1 MKLNKWVSVGVATIT
16 LSMLSVST
24 PALASG
30 DGQSTQ
36 TSDSSQNQTQA
47 QTPNHTNQSHSQ
59 WQKNLTGEAHTTIA
73 HRGASGYA
81 PEHTFNAYDKSHN
94 ELGASYIEIDLQ
106 RTKDGHLVAMHDE
119 TVNRTTNGHGR
130 VEDYTLAELK
140 KLDAGSWFNKQHPDL
155 TQSEYNNAKVPT
167 LDEIL
172 SRYGKNANY
181 YIETKSPD
189 VYPGMEN
196 QLIQSLN
203 KHGMLTNQSLKN
215 GHVIVQS
222 FSEPSLQKMK
232 QLNPNIPLIRL
243 LDKGELPFQ
252 SESDLKRIK
261 SYAVGVGPEYTDLN
275 EKNTKHLKDLGFLI
289 HPFTVNEEADM
300 QRLNNYGVDGVF
312 TNYADKYKNLNQK

>member
-1 MKLNKWVSVGVATIT
+1 MKINKWVFASVAT
-16 LSMLSVST
+16 VSLLGMAN
-24 PALASG
+24 PVYASG
-30 DGQSTQ
+30 NGQTNNGQYDQQSTQ
-36 TSDSSQNQTQA
+36 SSSNQNQS
-47 QTPNHTNQSHSQ
+47 TN

-81 PEHTFNAYDKSHN
+81 PEHTFNSYDKSHR

-119 TVNRTTNGHGR
+119 TVDRTTNGHGR
-130 VEDYTLAELK
+130 VEDYTLDELK
-140 KLDAGSWFNKQHPDL
+140 KLDAGSWFNKQHPNL
-155 TQSEYNNAKVPT
+155 AKSEYKNAKVPT

-203 KHGMLTNQSLKN
+203 KYGMLTNQSLKN

-232 QLNPNIPLIRL
+232 QLSPNIPLIRL
-243 LDKGELPFQ
+243 LDKGELTSQ
-252 SESDLKRIK
+252 TESDLKRIK
-261 SYAVGVGPEYTDLN
+261 SYAIGVGPEYTDLN
-275 EKNTKHLKDLGFLI
+275 ENNTKHLKDLGFLI
-289 HPFTVNEEADM
+289 HPFTVNNETDM
-300 QRLNNYGVDGVF
+300 QRLNDYGVDGVF
-312 TNYADKYKNLNQK
+312 TNYADKYKNISHQ

>member
-24 PALASG
+24 PALGSG

-155 TQSEYNNAKVPT
+155 AQSEYNNAKVPT

>member
-1 MKLNKWVSVGVATIT
+1 MKINKWVFASVAT
-16 LSMLSVST
+16 VSLLGIAN
-24 PALASG
+24 PVYASG
-30 DGQSTQ
+30 NGQTINGQYDQQSTQ
-36 TSDSSQNQTQA
+36 SSSNQNQS
-47 QTPNHTNQSHSQ
+47 TN

-81 PEHTFNAYDKSHN
+81 PEHTFNSYDKSHR

-119 TVNRTTNGHGR
+119 TVDRTTNGHGR
-130 VEDYTLAELK
+130 VEDYTLDELK
-140 KLDAGSWFNKQHPDL
+140 KLDAGSWFNKQHPNL
-155 TQSEYNNAKVPT
+155 AKSEYKNAKVPT

-232 QLNPNIPLIRL
+232 QLSPNIPLIRL
-243 LDKGELPFQ
+243 LDKGELTSQ
-252 SESDLKRIK
+252 TESDLKRIK
-261 SYAVGVGPEYTDLN
+261 SYAIGVGPEYTDLN
-275 EKNTKHLKDLGFLI
+275 ENNTKHLKDLGFLI
-289 HPFTVNEEADM
+289 HPFTVNNETDM
-300 QRLNNYGVDGVF
+300 QRLNDYGVDGVF
-312 TNYADKYKNLNQK
+312 TNYADKYKNISHE

>member
-155 TQSEYNNAKVPT
+155 AQSEYNTAKVPT
-167 LDEIL
+167 VDEIL
-172 SRYGKNANY
+172 SRYGQNAN
-181 YIETKSPD
+181 
-189 VYPGMEN
+189 
-196 QLIQSLN
+196 
-203 KHGMLTNQSLKN
+203 
-215 GHVIVQS
+215 
-222 FSEPSLQKMK
+222 
-232 QLNPNIPLIRL
+232 
-243 LDKGELPFQ
+243 
-252 SESDLKRIK
+252 
-261 SYAVGVGPEYTDLN
+261 
-275 EKNTKHLKDLGFLI
+275 
-289 HPFTVNEEADM
+289 
-300 QRLNNYGVDGVF
+300 
-312 TNYADKYKNLNQK
+312 

>member
-1 MKLNKWVSVGVATIT
+1 MKINKWVFASVAT
-16 LSMLSVST
+16 VSLLGMAN
-24 PALASG
+24 PVYASG
-30 DGQSTQ
+30 NGQTNNGQYDQQSTQ
-36 TSDSSQNQTQA
+36 SSSNQNQS
-47 QTPNHTNQSHSQ
+47 TN

-81 PEHTFNAYDKSHN
+81 PEHTFNSYDKSHR

-119 TVNRTTNGHGR
+119 TVDRTTNGHGR
-130 VEDYTLAELK
+130 VEDYTLDELK
-140 KLDAGSWFNKQHPDL
+140 KLDAGSWFNKQHPNL
-155 TQSEYNNAKVPT
+155 AKSEYKNAKVPT

-232 QLNPNIPLIRL
+232 QLSPNIPLIRL
-243 LDKGELPFQ
+243 LDKGELTSQ
-252 SESDLKRIK
+252 TESDLKRIK
-261 SYAVGVGPEYTDLN
+261 SYAIGVGPEYTDLN
-275 EKNTKHLKDLGFLI
+275 ENNTKHLKDLGFLI
-289 HPFTVNEEADM
+289 HPFTVNNETDM
-300 QRLNNYGVDGVF
+300 QRLNDYGVDGVF
-312 TNYADKYKNLNQK
+312 TNYADKYKNISHE

>member
-1 MKLNKWVSVGVATIT
+1 MANPVY
-16 LSMLSVST
+16 
-24 PALASG
+24 ASG
-30 DGQSTQ
+30 NGQTNNGQYDQQSTQ
-36 TSDSSQNQTQA
+36 SSSNQNQS
-47 QTPNHTNQSHSQ
+47 TN

-81 PEHTFNAYDKSHN
+81 PEHTFNSYDKSHR

-119 TVNRTTNGHGR
+119 TVDRTTNGHGR
-130 VEDYTLAELK
+130 VEDYTLDELK
-140 KLDAGSWFNKQHPDL
+140 KLDAGSWFNKQHPNL
-155 TQSEYNNAKVPT
+155 AKSEYKNAKVPT

-232 QLNPNIPLIRL
+232 QLSPNIPLIRL
-243 LDKGELPFQ
+243 LDKGELTSQ
-252 SESDLKRIK
+252 TESDLKRIK
-261 SYAVGVGPEYTDLN
+261 SYAIGVGPEYTDLN
-275 EKNTKHLKDLGFLI
+275 ENNTKHLKDLGFLI
-289 HPFTVNEEADM
+289 HPFTVNNETDM
-300 QRLNNYGVDGVF
+300 QRLNDYGVDGVF
-312 TNYADKYKNLNQK
+312 TNYADKYKNISHE

>member
-1 MKLNKWVSVGVATIT
+1 MKINKWVFASVAT
-16 LSMLSVST
+16 VSLLDMAN
-24 PALASG
+24 PVYASG
-30 DGQSTQ
+30 NGQTNNGQYDQQSTQ
-36 TSDSSQNQTQA
+36 SSSNQNQS
-47 QTPNHTNQSHSQ
+47 TN

-81 PEHTFNAYDKSHN
+81 PEHTFNSYDKSHR

-119 TVNRTTNGHGR
+119 TVDRTTNGHGR
-130 VEDYTLAELK
+130 VEDYTLDELK
-140 KLDAGSWFNKQHPDL
+140 KLDAGSWFNKQHPNL
-155 TQSEYNNAKVPT
+155 AKSEYKNAKVPT

-232 QLNPNIPLIRL
+232 QLSPNIPLIRL
-243 LDKGELPFQ
+243 LDKGELTSQ
-252 SESDLKRIK
+252 TESDLKRIK
-261 SYAVGVGPEYTDLN
+261 SYAIGVGPEYTDLN
-275 EKNTKHLKDLGFLI
+275 ENNTKHLKDLGFLI
-289 HPFTVNEEADM
+289 HPFTVNNETDM
-300 QRLNNYGVDGVF
+300 QRLNDYGVDGVF
-312 TNYADKYKNLNQK
+312 TNYADKYKNISHE

>member
-1 MKLNKWVSVGVATIT
+1 MKINKWFFASVAT
-16 LSMLSVST
+16 VSLLDMAN
-24 PALASG
+24 PVYASG
-30 DGQSTQ
+30 NGQTNNDQFDQQSTQ
-36 TSDSSQNQTQA
+36 SSSNQNQS
-47 QTPNHTNQSHSQ
+47 TN

-81 PEHTFNAYDKSHN
+81 PEHTFNSYDKSHR

-119 TVNRTTNGHGR
+119 TVDRTTNGHGR
-130 VEDYTLAELK
+130 VEDYTLDELK
-140 KLDAGSWFNKQHPDL
+140 KLDAGSWFNKQHPNL
-155 TQSEYNNAKVPT
+155 ARSEYKNAKVPT

-232 QLNPNIPLIRL
+232 QLSPNIPLIRL
-243 LDKGELPFQ
+243 LDKGELT
-252 SESDLKRIK
+252 SKTESDLKRIK
-261 SYAVGVGPEYTDLN
+261 SYAIGVGPEYTDLN
-275 EKNTKHLKDLGFLI
+275 ENNTKHLKDLGFLI
-289 HPFTVNEEADM
+289 HPFTVNSETDM
-300 QRLNNYGVDGVF
+300 QRLNEYGVDGVF
-312 TNYADKYKNLNQK
+312 TNYADKYKNISHE